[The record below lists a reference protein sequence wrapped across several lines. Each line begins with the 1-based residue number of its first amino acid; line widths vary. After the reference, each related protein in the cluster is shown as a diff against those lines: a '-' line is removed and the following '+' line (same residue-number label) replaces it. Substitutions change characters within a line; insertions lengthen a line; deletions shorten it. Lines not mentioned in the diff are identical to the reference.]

1 MGGELVV
8 VSELGRGSEFSFA
21 LALPL
26 ESALQP
32 PLSLKQVQHGS
43 VLVVD
48 DNETNRG
55 ILREVLAEAGI
66 AIQETSGAE
75 PAFAAL
81 RAGQAQGAPF
91 DLAIIDAQMPD
102 HDGVELAAWGRAAP
116 ARAGRR
122 LPHVPSTRPRRRA

>member
-32 PLSLKQVQHGS
+32 PLPLKQVQHGS

-55 ILREVLAEAGI
+55 ILREALADAEF
-66 AIQETSGAE
+66 AILDALVAE

-81 RAGQAQGAPF
+81 PPLLAQGAPL
-91 DLAIIDAQMPD
+91 DLAILDA
-102 HDGVELAAWGRAAP
+102 LI
-116 ARAGRR
+116 
-122 LPHVPSTRPRRRA
+122 PRH

>member
-1 MGGELVV
+1 MGGDLVA

-32 PLSLKQVQHGS
+32 PLPLKQVQHGS

-55 ILREVLAEAGI
+55 ILREVLAEAGTP
-66 AIQETSGAE
+66 IQETSGAQ
-75 PAFAAL
+75 PAFAAPPPVP
-81 RAGQAQGAPF
+81 AAGAPF
-91 DLAIIDAQMPD
+91 GLAIL
-102 HDGVELAAWGRAAP
+102 HAP
-116 ARAGRR
+116 
-122 LPHVPSTRPRRRA
+122 